1 MNEILI
7 ALKQCQDEK
16 YALGQAKLVPTLP
29 KDCFLGLKMPRL
41 REIEREFRSSEVKND
56 FLKELPHRYF
66 EENWL
71 HALMISHTNDFSVSI
86 QEIEAFLPFID
97 NWAVCDSLKPKSFNK
112 VEPKILLSYIR
123 RWIRSKETYTCRFGI
138 EMLMDHFLDKNFE
151 RKQLNLVTK
160 VKANDYYVDMMVAWY
175 MATAL
180 AKQWDATIRVLEAN
194 LLPTWT
200 HNKTIQKAIESF
212 RISEEKKNYLRTLK
226 RKRAE

>member
-7 ALKQCQDEK
+7 ALKQYQDEN

-41 REIEREFRSSEVKND
+41 REIEKEFRSSEMKKD

-71 HALMISHTNDFSVSI
+71 HALMIAQTSDFSSSI

-112 VEPKILLSYIR
+112 GEPKILLSYIR
-123 RWIRSKETYTCRFGI
+123 KWINSKEIYTCRFGI

-151 RKQLNLVTK
+151 KKQLTLVTK
-160 VKANDYYVDMMVAWY
+160 VKASDYYVDMMVAWY

-194 LLPTWT
+194 LLPTWI

-212 RISEEKKNYLRTLK
+212 RISEEKKDYLRTLK

>member
-1 MNEILI
+1 M
-7 ALKQCQDEK
+7 
-16 YALGQAKLVPTLP
+16 
-29 KDCFLGLKMPRL
+29 
-41 REIEREFRSSEVKND
+41 
-56 FLKELPHRYF
+56 
-66 EENWL
+66 
-71 HALMISHTNDFSVSI
+71 HALMIAQTSDFSSSI

-123 RWIRSKETYTCRFGI
+123 KWINSKEIYTCRFGI

-151 RKQLNLVTK
+151 KKQLTLVTK
-160 VKANDYYVDMMVAWY
+160 VKASDYYVDMMVAWY

-194 LLPTWT
+194 LLPTWI

-212 RISEEKKNYLRTLK
+212 RISEEKKDYLRTLK